1 MSAQVA
7 PDKLDELVHV
17 LEDMVT
23 PAARAQPGF
32 QGVLTLADRATGK
45 GMMITLWET
54 AADLTAGETSGYL
67 GRQLA
72 AVAPWLLSPAVR
84 ETYEVTIHF

>member
-1 MSAQVA
+1 
-7 PDKLDELVHV
+7 
-17 LEDMVT
+17 
-23 PAARAQPGF
+23 
-32 QGVLTLADRATGK
+32 
-45 GMMITLWET
+45 MMITLWET